1 MEQARILM
9 QADRSTLF
17 LYRKEWDELWTKVA
31 GVNGK
36 NVIEIRISASQGI
49 AGYVAST
56 GKPMNI
62 TDAYTD
68 PRFDASID
76 RKTGYL
82 TRNILCLPLFNSANE
97 LIGVTQ
103 LIKALPDL
111 VC

>member
-1 MEQARILM
+1 
-9 QADRSTLF
+9 
-17 LYRKEWDELWTKVA
+17 
-31 GVNGK
+31 
-36 NVIEIRISASQGI
+36 
-49 AGYVAST
+49 
-56 GKPMNI
+56 MNI